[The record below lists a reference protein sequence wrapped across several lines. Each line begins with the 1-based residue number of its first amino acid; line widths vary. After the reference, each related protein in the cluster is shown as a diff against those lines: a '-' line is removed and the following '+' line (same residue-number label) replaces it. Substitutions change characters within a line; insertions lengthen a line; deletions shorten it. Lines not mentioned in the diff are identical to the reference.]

1 MFVIAGAT
9 GNTGSVVTGTLLAHG
24 KSVTVLAR
32 DARKAERWREKGA
45 RVAAASLDDA
55 KALTAAFAGAEGAY
69 LLIPPNPSAP
79 DVLEYCA
86 VISDALAN
94 AVKSS
99 GIAHVVLLSSIGAQH
114 AHGTGPIRS
123 LHHAESAIGAAA
135 KNLTVLRAPFFLQNW
150 AGSIDAVRNQGVLHN
165 FLTPDRK
172 IPMAANADIG
182 ESAAGCLTDP
192 ARGRRLVELA
202 GPEDYSPRD
211 IAQAFTTVLGK
222 PVKLET
228 HPLDAVV
235 PTLTAMGFSQ
245 DMARLYREMLEGV
258 NSGHIAYERK
268 DAPSQRGKVTASEA
282 ISRMLGLSGAT
293 RSGGGS
299 A

>member
-1 MFVIAGAT
+1 MFVIAGAA

-24 KSVTVLAR
+24 KSVTVLVR
-32 DARKAERWREKGA
+32 DDRKAERWREKGVQ
-45 RVAAASLDDA
+45 VATASLDDA

-69 LLIPPNPSAP
+69 LLIPPNPTAP
-79 DVLEYCA
+79 DVLEYSA
-86 VISDALAN
+86 RISDALAK
-94 AVKSS
+94 AVQSS
-99 GIAHVVLLSSIGAQH
+99 GIAHVLLLSSIGAQH

-150 AGSIDAVRNQGVLHN
+150 ASSIDAVRNQGVLHN
-165 FLTPDRK
+165 FLTPERK

-182 ESAAGCLTDP
+182 ESAAAGLTNP
-192 ARGRRLVELA
+192 TRGRRLVELG

-211 IAQAFTTVLGK
+211 IVQVFTNVLGK
-222 PVKLET
+222 PVRLET
-228 HPLDAVV
+228 HPLDAVI
-235 PTLTAMGFSQ
+235 PTFTAIGFSQ
-245 DMARLYREMLEGV
+245 DMARLYREMLEGI
-258 NSGHIAYERK
+258 NSGHVAYEGK

-282 ISRMLGLSGAT
+282 ISQMLGLTAT
-293 RSGGGS
+293 RSGSGL